1 MWSKLKE
8 QLPAV
13 FLTIVLIG
21 GVAYWLHQ
29 RTVTEM
35 ATQQEAQLAELRA
48 ETTAELR
55 ASTEDTR
62 RQIDA
67 VNTLLKDAINSRS
80 SEMFMTDDELATL
93 NQQRVNEL
101 AVAIAHEIQP
111 YNPLPRTPEE
121 AAEQETTRITAVS
134 SSITERI
141 EPLLAKLSVDQNL
154 TRETLENI
162 SAEISDQ
169 LSVVLTSELAKNE
182 ELNQKLAESQ
192 ALSQESLALSHELAA
207 LYLSSFEDKGVLTR
221 ILTLPAGVL
230 KDVSKGS
237 IVNSTERRQ
246 KEEELLQRMGE
257 IQDRINA
264 LNSSSP
270 LTD

>member
-13 FLTIVLIG
+13 FLTLVLIG

-101 AVAIAHEIQP
+101 AVAILV
-111 YNPLPRTPEE
+111 NP
-121 AAEQETTRITAVS
+121 
-134 SSITERI
+134 
-141 EPLLAKLSVDQNL
+141 
-154 TRETLENI
+154 
-162 SAEISDQ
+162 
-169 LSVVLTSELAKNE
+169 
-182 ELNQKLAESQ
+182 
-192 ALSQESLALSHELAA
+192 
-207 LYLSSFEDKGVLTR
+207 
-221 ILTLPAGVL
+221 
-230 KDVSKGS
+230 
-237 IVNSTERRQ
+237 
-246 KEEELLQRMGE
+246 
-257 IQDRINA
+257 
-264 LNSSSP
+264 
-270 LTD
+270 